1 MPGTRVDDT
10 QLKTPGGGP
19 TEGAGATGAVGATG
33 AEGLPAVPQEYG
45 SYPTA
50 AELPAEG
57 EYGYLYITLDDGHA
71 WTWHEDELLWEDLGQ
86 WRGDMGPTG
95 AAGPSGATGATGPA
109 GASGAQGA
117 AGAAGAAGATG
128 AAGAQGGLG
137 ATGPSGPQGT
147 TGPAGAVGATGAPGP
162 TGAGT
167 TGATGPAGPQGAT
180 GALGATG
187 ATGPMPP
194 VATGV
199 ASVTVPNGQLTG
211 SVSVPHGLGVAPR
224 AVLLTARDKPIINM
238 NMSLLYWVSA
248 LDATAF
254 TLSAGSDN
262 AKAATSNQT
271 YGFYWQAIA

>member
-117 AGAAGAAGATG
+117 AGAAGSA
-128 AAGAQGGLG
+128 G

-194 VATGV
+194 VATGTT
-199 ASVTVPNGQLTG
+199 SVTVTNGQLTG
-211 SVSVPHGLGVAPR
+211 TVVVPHGLGVVPR
-224 AVLLTARDKPIINM
+224 AVLITPRDKPVIN
-238 NMSLLYWVSA
+238 NSFGLAYWTSA
-248 LDATAF
+248 ADAATF
-254 TLSAGSDN
+254 TISAAADN
-262 AKAATSNQT
+262 AKPASGNQT

>member
-117 AGAAGAAGATG
+117 AGAAGSA
-128 AAGAQGGLG
+128 G

-162 TGAGT
+162 TG
-167 TGATGPAGPQGAT
+167 
-180 GALGATG
+180 
-187 ATGPMPP
+187 PMPP
-194 VATGV
+194 VATGTT
-199 ASVTVPNGQLTG
+199 SVTVTNGQLTG
-211 SVSVPHGLGVAPR
+211 TVVVPHGLGVVPR
-224 AVLLTARDKPIINM
+224 AVLITPRDKPVIN
-238 NMSLLYWVSA
+238 NSFGLAYWTSA
-248 LDATAF
+248 ADAATF
-254 TLSAGSDN
+254 TISAAADN
-262 AKAATSNQT
+262 AKPASGNQT